1 MVCPAVAV
9 WQGRLNLCLHAQLP
23 TRQCQLIRNEG
34 RLEPAGRL
42 ALNPPGKE
50 AAPLPACGRVA
61 RDEESAART
70 YRRSASGFELRTWS
84 ALPAR
89 QACRVTQCAWA
100 YTANHVV
107 AADMVGLAAREVGL
121 ASRPEGS
128 LCAHGGSERGS
139 RARLKPTAC
148 IRRPACCRASGRELI
163 DESPTSRIVELPAM
177 FRSDRVPKVP
187 GVSPARGAAYGRDIS
202 HSCRS
207 PASAAR

>member
-139 RARLKPTAC
+139 RARLKPAAC
-148 IRRPACCRASGRELI
+148 IHRPACCRASGREPI
-163 DESPTSRIVELPAM
+163 NESPTSRICGTASDVPEPPCPEGPGRFAGTWRGLWQGHLPL
-177 FRSDRVPKVP
+177 V
-187 GVSPARGAAYGRDIS
+187 
-202 HSCRS
+202 
-207 PASAAR
+207 